1 MVLAASF
8 FASLLLLAAAKPM
21 DRRTMAVHESRAEPA
36 RGFVKSSAAPAA
48 KELTLRIALKPT
60 DIAGLEAALYQVSDP
75 ASDRESQTS
84 WYRPRR

>member
-1 MVLAASF
+1 
-8 FASLLLLAAAKPM
+8 
-21 DRRTMAVHESRAEPA
+21 MAVHESRAEPA

-75 ASDRESQTS
+75 ASGRESQTS
-84 WYRPRR
+84 WYRPRH